1 MVLTEKVRRAL
12 IACADPGYSAF
23 TLKLTPG
30 LDPARVLGVRS
41 PDLRRICKELSFDER
56 KEYLKLLP
64 HEYHDENNL
73 HSIVISGIKDE
84 QECIEAISGFLPYID
99 NWATCDTVSP
109 AVFKKHKTR
118 LLPQALGWLESGE
131 TYTVRM
137 GVGMLMKYFLDGD
150 FDPAYNRAV
159 AGIISDEYYIN
170 MMCAWYF
177 ATALAKRYDDTAPY
191 LSEGRLSPAVHRMT
205 VKKALESFR
214 ITDDQKKWLKELK

>member
-12 IACADPGYSAF
+12 LSCADPGYAAF

-84 QECIEAISGFLPYID
+84 QECIEAISGFLP
-99 NWATCDTVSP
+99 
-109 AVFKKHKTR
+109 
-118 LLPQALGWLESGE
+118 
-131 TYTVRM
+131 
-137 GVGMLMKYFLDGD
+137 
-150 FDPAYNRAV
+150 
-159 AGIISDEYYIN
+159 
-170 MMCAWYF
+170 
-177 ATALAKRYDDTAPY
+177 
-191 LSEGRLSPAVHRMT
+191 
-205 VKKALESFR
+205 
-214 ITDDQKKWLKELK
+214 